1 MSQNKI
7 TIENLTK
14 EELVHMIYKKNELIE
29 KQYQLIEK
37 LNDLNKIQEEN
48 DKIDSLDKESLDTLL
63 HKRSNTIIDTT
74 SLSSEVSVQ
83 LSIDSPNESLT
94 NHKEKIKSSG
104 ENCIIKNSIVCD
116 NGLIRNSVQID
127 KECLPCKN
135 VIIVANVHLNQRITI
150 IASNSITSTT
160 VIDEIEIDDDIE
172 ISSKKFIS
180 SSNEEIIISNSSLV
194 GIVGFGKELIFN
206 SVHDNQAE
214 YFEDTDDND
223 KNQLNVFDAWCAI
236 V

>member
-29 KQYQLIEK
+29 K
-37 LNDLNKIQEEN
+37 LNALNKIQEEN
-48 DKIDSLDKESLDTLL
+48 DKTDSLDKESLDTLL

-104 ENCIIKNSIVCD
+104 KCPVRLKQIIN
-116 NGLIRNSVQID
+116 
-127 KECLPCKN
+127 
-135 VIIVANVHLNQRITI
+135 
-150 IASNSITSTT
+150 
-160 VIDEIEIDDDIE
+160 
-172 ISSKKFIS
+172 
-180 SSNEEIIISNSSLV
+180 
-194 GIVGFGKELIFN
+194 
-206 SVHDNQAE
+206 
-214 YFEDTDDND
+214 
-223 KNQLNVFDAWCAI
+223 
-236 V
+236 